1 MSEILF
7 IPHRFP
13 YPPDRGDRIRS
24 WNILK
29 ALTKIAPVHIATLF
43 DDLYELR
50 AHREVQDICASMTVE
65 HRKMSKRDAMIAG
78 LKTGLPASVA
88 AFSNGH
94 LQDHINWLLTE
105 HPISTIFAFSGQMA
119 QFVPEP
125 RRGVRFVMDFVDVD
139 SAKFHSYAD
148 QSFGVGAL
156 ANRFEGR
163 RLAAFEKRVA
173 ERADVSLFVS
183 DAEAA
188 LFRQQTGLGAKRVRA
203 LENGIDLDRFD
214 PALGFDPVDPQGVP
228 LIVFT
233 GQMDYRPNIDAVRA
247 FAQETL
253 PLIRQSIPSAQFAIV
268 GRAPTDEVKALV
280 RHPGVIV
287 TGEVD
292 DPRVWL
298 AAADVVVAPLKL
310 ARGIQ
315 NKVLEAMAMAK
326 AVVASS
332 AAAEG
337 IDAERGRE
345 ILVADDAKS
354 EASTI
359 VSLIENEQ
367 SAIQLG
373 LAARRRMVARYSWE
387 SRLAGLADI
396 VAVDPLL
403 MAAE

>member
-7 IPHRFP
+7 LPHRFP

-29 ALTKIAPVHIATLF
+29 ALTHIAPVHLATLF
-43 DDLYELR
+43 DDVTELR
-50 AHREVQDICASMTVE
+50 EHRVVQDICKSMAVE
-65 HRKMSKRDAMIAG
+65 HRDVAKRRAMIAA
-78 LKTGLPASVA
+78 LKTGQPASVA
-88 AFSNGH
+88 AFSNPQ
-94 LQDHINWLLTE
+94 LQHHIDWLLAE
-105 HPISTIFAFSGQMA
+105 NPISTIFAFSGQMA

-148 QSFGVGAL
+148 QSFGLSAL

-163 RLAAFEKRVA
+163 RLAAFERRVA

-183 DAEAA
+183 ESEAA
-188 LFRQQTGLGAKRVRA
+188 LFRGQTGLGPDRVCA
-203 LENGIDLDRFD
+203 LENGIDLDRYNPSLNFPR
-214 PALGFDPVDPQGVP
+214 PACGEAP

-233 GQMDYRPNIDAVRA
+233 GQMDYRPNVEAVRA
-247 FAQETL
+247 FARETL
-253 PLIRQSIPSAQFAIV
+253 PLIRQKFADAQFAIV
-268 GRAPTDEVKALV
+268 GRAPTEEVRALV

-326 AVVASS
+326 PVVASP

-337 IDAERGRE
+337 IDAEAGKE
-345 ILVADDAKS
+345 VLVANDAAS
-354 EASTI
+354 EAAWT
-359 VSLIENEQ
+359 VSLIENVARAQ
-367 SAIQLG
+367 QIGA
-373 LAARRRMVARYSWE
+373 AARARMVARYSWD
-387 SRLAGLADI
+387 SRMAGLADI
-396 VAVDPLL
+396 VSVDPLQ